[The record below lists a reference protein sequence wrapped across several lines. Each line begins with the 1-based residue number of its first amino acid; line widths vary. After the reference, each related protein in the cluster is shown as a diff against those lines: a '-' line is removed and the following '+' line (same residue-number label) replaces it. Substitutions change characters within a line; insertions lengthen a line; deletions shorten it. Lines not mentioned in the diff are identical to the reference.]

1 MAAQDNVNAMVIR
14 GGGVALLRP
23 CTPDTGEIT
32 GTGTDIEIASLVD
45 TEIVIVADGSASQ
58 QEFISILLD
67 HGVTV
72 EFVKLSTAVDGA
84 DGTAKAGGA
93 GSAILDKINIT
104 IPETDLTSMNNILS
118 LRGKRVR
125 VSVPLGEAAGN
136 VNANT
141 GWAHLLGKISGDVS
155 RKTGGENVVTAGVSF
170 TGVSVT
176 ASGAGDTAIVATGTA
191 ITPLEGTALTP
202 PAITDATTL
211 KKGQLV
217 LESGA

>member
-1 MAAQDNVNAMVIR
+1 MSAQDNVNAFVIR
-14 GGGVALLRP
+14 GGGVALARP

-32 GTGTDIEIASLVD
+32 GTGTDIAFASVVD
-45 TEIVIVADGSASQ
+45 TEIVIVADGSSSQ

-72 EFVKLSTAVDGA
+72 EFTKLATAVDGA

-93 GSAILDKINIT
+93 GSALLDKINIT
-104 IPETDLTSMNNILS
+104 VPETDLVSTNNILS

-125 VSVPLGEAAGN
+125 ISVPLGEAAGN

-141 GWAHLLGKISGDVS
+141 GWAHLLGKVSGDVS
-155 RKTGGENVVTAGVSF
+155 RKTGGENVVTVGVSF
-170 TGVSVT
+170 TGSAAT
-176 ASGAGDTAIVATGTA
+176 ANAAGDTAIVAVGTA

-202 PAITDATTL
+202 PAITDVTTL

-217 LESGA
+217 LEAGA